1 MRERGGRGIPGV
13 LLGAALLAATL
24 APASAGAQGWG
35 GGGRGGGALM
45 LPALL
50 RSANLTPD
58 QQTKMH
64 DILKARR
71 TAARPIVAGL
81 RQAQQDLA
89 DKLLAPGTVG
99 LADLQPQLDKITQQR
114 GQLLQNSAQAAL
126 DIRAILT
133 ADQLAKAADTK
144 DKLRQL
150 RQEIHQLLQPSQP

>member
-1 MRERGGRGIPGV
+1 MTATRTRAIWSVLFGV
-13 LLGAALLAATL
+13 ALVGAAL
-24 APASAGAQGWG
+24 APSGADAQSW
-35 GGGRGGGALM
+35 GRGHGGDGLM

-71 TAARPIVAGL
+71 GAVRPLVQSL
-81 RQAQQDLA
+81 RQAQQTLA

-99 LADLQPQLDKITQQR
+99 MADVQPQLDTINQLR

-126 DIRAILT
+126 DIRALLT
-133 ADQLAKAADTK
+133 PDQVAKAADTK

-150 RQEIHQLLQPSQP
+150 RQQIQQLLTPTQP

>member
-1 MRERGGRGIPGV
+1 MTERGLRAISGV

-24 APASAGAQGWG
+24 APAAAGAQGWG

-50 RSANLTPD
+50 RSANLTAD

-71 TAARPIVAGL
+71 TAARPLVASL

-89 DKLLAPGTVG
+89 DKLLAAGTVSV
-99 LADLQPQLDKITQQR
+99 ADVQPQLDRINQLR

-133 ADQLAKAADTK
+133 ADQIAKAADTK

-150 RQEIHQLLQPSQP
+150 HQEIHQLLRPSQP

>member
-1 MRERGGRGIPGV
+1 MTGTKTRAMWSVG
-13 LLGAALLAATL
+13 LAATL
-24 APASAGAQGWG
+24 LCAALAPAGAAAQGWG
-35 GGGRGGGALM
+35 RGRGGEGLM

-58 QQTKMH
+58 QETRMH

-71 TAARPIVAGL
+71 TAARPIVQSL

-89 DKLLAPGTVG
+89 DRLLANGTVAM
-99 LADLQPQLDKITQQR
+99 ADVQPQLDRINQLR
-114 GQLLQNSAQAAL
+114 GQLLQNSAQATL

-133 ADQLAKAADTK
+133 PDQVAKAADTK

-150 RQEIHQLLQPSQP
+150 RQQTRQLLSPTEP

>member
-1 MRERGGRGIPGV
+1 MTGTKTRAMWSVG
-13 LLGAALLAATL
+13 LAATL
-24 APASAGAQGWG
+24 LCAALAPAGAAAQGWG
-35 GGGRGGGALM
+35 RGRGGEGLM

-58 QQTKMH
+58 QETRMH

-71 TAARPIVAGL
+71 TAARPIVQSL

-89 DKLLAPGTVG
+89 DRLLANGTVAM
-99 LADLQPQLDKITQQR
+99 ADVQPQLDRINQLR
-114 GQLLQNSAQAAL
+114 GQLLQNSAQATL

-133 ADQLAKAADTK
+133 PDQVAKAADTK

-150 RQEIHQLLQPSQP
+150 RQQTRQLLSPPQP